1 MRTFLISIQKEEK
14 FYVARCPE
22 LGVTSQGESLED
34 AQANVK
40 GAIELYIE
48 SFGTETAK
56 RSVKTILDHC
66 GSCACLNYQ
75 SIWKKT
81 CVSAEKSRFYQGT
94 SKRES
99 CFNAENYFW

>member
-40 GAIELYIE
+40 EAIELYIE
-48 SFGTETAK
+48 SFGTENLPNET
-56 RSVKTILDHC
+56 
-66 GSCACLNYQ
+66 
-75 SIWKKT
+75 
-81 CVSAEKSRFYQGT
+81 SRPYWT
-94 SKRES
+94 TVEV
-99 CFNAENYFW
+99 AHA